1 MGSEKR
7 LKPRRVVKK
16 FTCTGSPYWEIQ
28 VRGLFGWKNEFPA
41 YAGFPDTVYRS
52 EKDAMKEFRRM
63 IDGDSKS
70 GVEEVVA
77 TFDGNTVKLMNNDKE
92 KDNGQEE

>member
-16 FTCTGSPYWEIQ
+16 YTCVGRPYWEIQ
-28 VRGLFGWKNEFPA
+28 VRGLFGWRNEFPA
-41 YAGFPDTVYRS
+41 FEGFPAETFWS

-77 TFDGNTVKLMNNDKE
+77 TFDGNTIKLIDNDKE